1 LNKNTFYESMNNM
14 FRDKFRNIHTIKPCV
29 VTRNN
34 GFTVNVRPLTTTK
47 YRDGQQL
54 PIPEIPDVPLM
65 IYSGTKGGARVTV
78 PVVEG
83 DTVVV
88 LCSDRDVGNLF
99 NSTVNTGSIFPSD
112 EYTPLEL
119 YPIMAIPMFFTEP
132 EGTPVD
138 TKNIVVENGSTK
150 ITVKPSGD
158 IDIDTPANI
167 NVNAGGNA
175 TVGVSGD
182 ASVDVGGNAS
192 MTVGGSATIA
202 VTASVQLSGASVTV
216 DSPQTTFT
224 GNVSIAGLAAVT
236 GALTAATIDSDNVS
250 LDNHTHP
257 YTWTDQQVLVTHPRQ
272 TKETQWLMILH

>member
-1 LNKNTFYESMNNM
+1 MNKNTFYESMNNM

-99 NSTVNTGSIFPSD
+99 GSTVNINSIFPSD
-112 EYTPLEL
+112 EYTPMEL

-138 TKNIVVENGSTK
+138 TKNIVIENGSTK

-167 NVNAGGNA
+167 NVNVA
-175 TVGVSGD
+175 GD
-182 ASVDVGGNAS
+182 ASVDVGGNLNA
-192 MTVGGSATIA
+192 TVGGNANVA
-202 VTASVQLSGASVTV
+202 VTASVTLSGTSVTV

-257 YTWTDQQVLVTHPRQ
+257 YTWTDPAGSGNTSPPN
-272 TKETQWLMILH
+272 

>member
-1 LNKNTFYESMNNM
+1 MNKNTFYESMNNM

-29 VTRNN
+29 VTKNN
-34 GFTVNVRPLTTTK
+34 GFTVSVRPLTTTK

-99 NSTVNTGSIFPSD
+99 ESTVNTNSIFPSD

-132 EGTPVD
+132 EGRPVD
-138 TKNIVVENGSTK
+138 TKNIVIENGSTK

-167 NVNAGGNA
+167 NVNAGGDANMTVGGNA

-182 ASVDVGGNAS
+182 ASVDVSGNS
-192 MTVGGSATIA
+192 DMTVGGNATVA
-202 VTASVQLSGASVTV
+202 VTASVTLSGTSVTV

-250 LDNHTHP
+250 LDNHTHDYAWIDP
-257 YTWTDQQVLVTHPRQ
+257 AGSGTSNPPN
-272 TKETQWLMILH
+272 